1 MVEVEYH
8 PTLRGFFRL
17 TTAKTV
23 ALILTTKAAGRDQHG
38 RSALVFCI
46 QLEAI
51 GGVLMLVLHV
61 RELTGSLT
69 TRTAAFITRC
79 RG

>member
-1 MVEVEYH
+1 MLSVVCLIVTRVYCYK
-8 PTLRGFFRL
+8 
-17 TTAKTV
+17 TTE
-23 ALILTTKAAGRDQHG
+23 AAGRDQHG